1 MQHVWQIILLNGIE
15 GGFSAIA
22 YVWSVPYCRRFTYWL
37 CFKVGAHFILGSWYK
52 KSELGTRA
60 AIFCS
65 FGHIGSMAGGWIQ
78 AALLK
83 NLDGKAGIP
92 AWRWIFIVVGVLTI
106 PSALFGEYHRFPTSS
121 CIRQKVFRRTLSSS
135 WERNP
140 RSWIRAIILNPTCV
154 SSIG

>member
-1 MQHVWQIILLNGIE
+1 MFIPLYSCTIEFDEFWLTFLPTTLITFKMQHVWQIILLNGFE

-22 YVWSVPYCRRFTYWL
+22 YV
-37 CFKVGAHFILGSWYK
+37 G
-52 KSELGTRA
+52 

-106 PSALFGEYHRFPTSS
+106 PSAIFGEFIRFFAQIRVCEEFVGSIMLIWTQASS
-121 CIRQKVFRRTLSSS
+121 SSRTCQINRTLG
-135 WERNP
+135 
-140 RSWIRAIILNPTCV
+140 I
-154 SSIG
+154 

>member
-1 MQHVWQIILLNGIE
+1 MQHVWQLILLNGIE

-22 YVWSVPYCRRFTYWL
+22 Y
-37 CFKVGAHFILGSWYK
+37 VGAHFILGSWYK

-65 FGHIGSMAGGWIQ
+65 FGHVGSMAGGWIQ

-106 PSALFGEYHRFPTSS
+106 PSALFGE
-121 CIRQKVFRRTLSSS
+121 
-135 WERNP
+135 
-140 RSWIRAIILNPTCV
+140 
-154 SSIG
+154 SIPPPSLDISRLGKGLGKQC